1 MSNTAGQPK
10 VKEEH
15 ACQGEG
21 VGREN
26 VILKKEEIAPTIF
39 FFEIH
44 TPLIAKTAQ
53 AGQFVVFRTD
63 EYSER
68 IPLTIAD
75 FDREKGTLTIIVQVV
90 GASTRKM
97 SRLNVGDRFS
107 DIIGPLGKASHI
119 EKFGTVV
126 CVGGGVGVAPVFPIA
141 RELHDA
147 GNKVISII
155 GARNKEM
162 LIWED
167 KMKDVSDELYV
178 TTDDGTYGRHGF
190 VTDELKRLITEG
202 VKIDLVLAIGPVVM
216 MNAVTKVTKEYDL
229 KTIVSLNS
237 IMVDGTGM
245 CGGCRITYDGDKTKF
260 VCVDG
265 PEFDAHKVDFKGLMD
280 RQRMYL
286 PEEKSAMELRDE
298 IEKREDEIRNPKKPR
313 TPMPAQDPKTRVK
326 NFNEV
331 ALGYDADMAVG
342 EAMRCLQC
350 KRKPCVEGCPVNV
363 DIPAFISKIREK
375 DFMGA
380 VASIKLENS
389 LPAICGR
396 VCPQESQCE
405 SFCVLGKKGEPVAIG
420 RLERFVADYEAEQG
434 EIPLPEIKPDTGKK
448 VAIIGAGPAGLS
460 CAADLR
466 KLGHEVHIF
475 EALHKGGGVLVYG
488 IPEFRLPKKIVQRE
502 LDYLKKLGVTIQ
514 TSFVAGKTRTVDQL
528 MKEDGFDA
536 VFIGTG
542 AGLPYFMD
550 IPGENLNGVYSANE
564 FLTRTN
570 LMKAYLFPKYD
581 TPIRT
586 GKNVAVVG
594 GGNVAM
600 DSARSAKR
608 LGAENVYLVYRR
620 SREEMPARAE
630 EAEHAEEEGIQFL
643 LLTNPA
649 AIIGDEKGWVKGI
662 ECIKQELGEPD
673 ASGRRRPV
681 PVEGSNYVLDVDT
694 VIMAIG
700 QGPNPLLLSTMP
712 DLKLTRRGNVDAD
725 NVTGRT
731 SIPGVFA
738 GGDIVTGAAT
748 VISAMG
754 AGKRAAASIQA
765 YLESQDVKKLSLT

>member
-1 MSNTAGQPK
+1 MSTAPDQGTQAAAG
-10 VKEEH
+10 H
-15 ACQGEG
+15 ACQGMG
-21 VGREN
+21 VGQDNN
-26 VILKKEEIAPTIF
+26 VILQKAEIAPTIF
-39 FFEIH
+39 FFEIK
-44 TPLIAKTAQ
+44 TPMIAKMAK

-97 SRLNVGDRFS
+97 ARLNVGDSFK
-107 DIIGPLGKASHI
+107 DIIGPLGKESHI

-126 CVGGGVGVAPVFPIA
+126 CIGGGVGVAPVFPIA
-141 RELHDA
+141 RELHNA

-155 GARNKEM
+155 GARSKDL

-167 KMKDVSDELYV
+167 KMKDVSDELLV
-178 TTDDGTYGRHGF
+178 TTDDGSYGRHGF
-190 VTDELKRLITEG
+190 VTDELKRLSDEG
-202 VKIDLVLAIGPVVM
+202 VKIDLVIAIGPVVM
-216 MNAVTKVTKEYDL
+216 MNAVTKLTKQLDL
-229 KTIVSLNS
+229 KTVVSLNS

-245 CGGCRITYDGDKTKF
+245 CGGCRITYDGKTMF

-280 RQRMYL
+280 RQKMYI
-286 PEEKSAMELRDE
+286 PEEKFAMDKRGEA
-298 IEKREDEIRNPKKPR
+298 EKIEDELKNPKKGR
-313 TPMPAQDPKTRVK
+313 APMPTQDAKARVK

-331 ALGYDADMAVG
+331 ALGYDENMAYG

-350 KRKPCVEGCPVNV
+350 KKKPCSEGCPVNI
-363 DIPAFISKIREK
+363 DIPAFIGKIKQK

-396 VCPQESQCE
+396 VCPQETQCE
-405 SFCVLGKKGEPVAIG
+405 QLCVLGKKGEPVAIG
-420 RLERFVADYEAEQG
+420 RLERFVADYEAAQG
-434 EIPLPEIKPDTGKK
+434 EAPLPEIKAATGKK

-488 IPEFRLPKKIVQRE
+488 IPEFRLPKDIVQRE
-502 LDYLKKLGVTIQ
+502 LDYLKKLGVQIHE
-514 TSFVAGKTRTVDQL
+514 SFVAGKTRTVDQ
-528 MKEDGFDA
+528 MMTEDGFNA

-570 LMKAYLFPKYD
+570 LMKAYKFPEYD

-620 SREEMPARAE
+620 SREEMPARLE
-630 EAEHAEEEGIQFL
+630 EAEHAEEEGIEFN
-643 LLTNPA
+643 LLTNPI
-649 AIIGDEKGWVKGI
+649 AIHGDDKGWVKSI
-662 ECIKQELGEPD
+662 ECVKQQLGEPD

-681 PVEGSNYVLDVDT
+681 PIEGSNYNIEVDT
-694 VIMAIG
+694 VVMAIG

-712 DLKLTRRGNVDAD
+712 DLKLNKRGNVDA
-725 NVTGRT
+725 NNESGQT
-731 SIPGVFA
+731 SITGVFA

-754 AGKRAAASIQA
+754 AGKRAAAAINT
-765 YLESQDVKKLSLT
+765 YLENLPAKA